1 MSSALRWILSSQRA
15 SGVWTRNIC
24 LAVSSTHS
32 NRPGDTNSA
41 VLRAMVLGLARK
53 AGHALST
60 YNPRAQAYGHQP
72 TSGVSP
78 ETQVAWDVWS
88 EPCGKN
94 ILPPYLS
101 WRILTSDTGCQLSTC
116 LGPVAS
122 VSQYVSH
129 VLPTPPAQAPP
140 AQRAPSPFTFPRRCG
155 LNCISQ
161 KDMSKS
167 EPPRTSKCDRIWTWG
182 PCRCN

>member
-1 MSSALRWILSSQRA
+1 MSSALRWILSSQRV

-41 VLRAMVLGLARK
+41 VLRAMALGLARK
-53 AGHALST
+53 AGHTLST

-78 ETQVAWDVWS
+78 ETQVVWEVWS
-88 EPCGKN
+88 ETWGKN

-101 WRILTSDTGCQLSTC
+101 WRILTSDTGVSAQHLLGSCGQCFLVREPRAANTTCSGTPGSARSQPIHLSPP
-116 LGPVAS
+116 LWAELYLPKR
-122 VSQYVSH
+122 YVE
-129 VLPTPPAQAPP
+129 
-140 AQRAPSPFTFPRRCG
+140 
-155 LNCISQ
+155 I
-161 KDMSKS
+161 
-167 EPPRTSKCDRIWTWG
+167 
-182 PCRCN
+182 